1 MANPV
6 IKMHSKGARALLT
19 SDGVRDY
26 LTALAQRVKAR
37 QGEGAHIWQDTT
49 DRAAVRIG
57 STDRGA
63 LRREADTGYLSASLD
78 AAGGGA

>member
-1 MANPV
+1 MAKPV
-6 IKMHSKGARALLT
+6 IKMRSQGARALLT
-19 SDGVRDY
+19 SDDVRDH